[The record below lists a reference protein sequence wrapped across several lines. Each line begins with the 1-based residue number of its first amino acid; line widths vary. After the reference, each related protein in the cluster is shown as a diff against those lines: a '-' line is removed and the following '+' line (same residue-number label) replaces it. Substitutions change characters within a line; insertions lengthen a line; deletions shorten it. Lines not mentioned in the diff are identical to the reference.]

1 MKTLVVHPD
10 DRSTDF
16 LRPVYSGLK
25 NHTLITGNTD
35 QLSLRQLIAAHDRVI
50 LLGHGTENGLLA
62 VGQFICHGS
71 HIIDDSMAPLLREK
85 KDLVCIWCHAD
96 LYVKRHQLNTGFH
109 TGMFISEMIEA
120 LYYLPEEELDYV
132 TDAHVESSNRLFSG
146 LFGQYIEDDSGER
159 LTKTT
164 SGYNLCDNP
173 VVRYNKARLFSVG
186 S

>member
-1 MKTLVVHPD
+1 MQTLVIHPD

-25 NHTLITGNTD
+25 NKTLITGNTD
-35 QLSLRQLIAAHDRVI
+35 QQTLRQLIAAHDRVI

-71 HIIDDSMAPLLREK
+71 HIIDDSMAPLLHEK
-85 KDLVCIWCHAD
+85 KDLICIWCHAD
-96 LYVKRHQLNTGFH
+96 RYVNRHQLKTGFH

-120 LYYLPEEELDYV
+120 LYYLPEEELDLV
-132 TDAHVESSNRLFSG
+132 TDAHVESSNKLFSG
-146 LFGQYIEDDSGER
+146 LFGQYIESDFRER

-164 SGYNLCDNP
+164 MAYYLSDNP
-173 VVRYNKARLFSVG
+173 VVRYNKERLYSVRA
-186 S
+186 